1 MQPSV
6 PPDTQTAAIEDAAQG
21 AQEGSIAQLQQAMAT
36 SAMKRVLPP
45 AEAAAQQHEQEHTG
59 PVTVPATEPADTA
72 VTQPPAVS
80 AADAVQPVVPSV
92 PAAEQS
98 SVPPAVQQGSLTFE
112 AAVER
117 VEGALR
123 RLAVEFDKEGFFQ
136 HKVSTDL
143 RGCEDYYER
152 IKNPMWFARIREKV
166 SSLLHPLRLYGYYY
180 CPGFSKRNCGTGCR
194 ADALSEVLTEL
205 RTGTCWPKSPLYCS
219 CGPESTARST
229 SSRRTW
235 SSSAA
240 MP

>member
-6 PPDTQTAAIEDAAQG
+6 PPETQTAGVEDAAQG
-21 AQEGSIAQLQQAMAT
+21 AQEGSTAQLQQAMAT
-36 SAMKRVLPP
+36 SAMKRVPPP

-59 PVTVPATEPADTA
+59 PVTVSATAPADTP
-72 VTQPPAVS
+72 VTQPPAAP

-123 RLAVEFDKEGFFQ
+123 RLALEFDKEGFFQ

-152 IKNPMWFARIREKV
+152 IKNPMWFAHIREKV
-166 SSLLHPLRLYGYYY
+166 SLLSHPLRLYGSCCSEFSQRY
-180 CPGFSKRNCGTGCR
+180 CDRGCGG
-194 ADALSEVLTEL
+194 DALFEVLQEL
-205 RTGTCWPKSPLYCS
+205 CMGICWPNSPLSCS
-219 CGPESTARST
+219 CGPESTAHST

-240 MP
+240 TP